1 MCKVSIYFA
10 AITPTPIYTPFRQS
24 GRLPDVPSESVLKPE
39 PPVCRY
45 LLPDCIKS
53 KDKLQITLFL
63 TDACSQPI
71 ANIGQTKQHNNQKQS
86 WNHNNPPRF
95 RHQCFIRQ

>member
-24 GRLPDVPSESVLKPE
+24 GMPPDVPSESVLKPE

-71 ANIGQTKQHNNQKQS
+71 TDIGQAKQDDNQKQTRD
-86 WNHNNPPRF
+86 HDDPPSF